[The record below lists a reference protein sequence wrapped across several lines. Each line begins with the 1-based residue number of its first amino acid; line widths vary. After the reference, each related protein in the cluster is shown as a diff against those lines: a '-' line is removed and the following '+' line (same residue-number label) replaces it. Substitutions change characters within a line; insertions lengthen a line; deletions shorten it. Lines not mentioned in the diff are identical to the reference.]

1 MLKLYSQSTQ
11 QIKSYPRNDDE
22 PIIGLD
28 ADYLVLEQVNTL
40 PPEYNPETQTI
51 NSDYI
56 VDTVNLEYRQ
66 EWVVTDLP
74 PQPNWDMF
82 NSQMLTDPEF
92 NQVYN
97 TANSIAP
104 VVCASLPAALT
115 QVSNGQLSMFN
126 IVWNQIMQLGN
137 ATTEMRVKWGNWAT
151 DNNLPINFVSIISG

>member
-151 DNNLPINFVSIISG
+151 DNNLPIDFVSIISG